1 MTNRQDRRAGRATG
15 TLDTTGFLQVAAR
28 FIDLANRENRK
39 IAATDLQMA
48 FLWAAARYNAHVAK
62 AVIGVED
69 HEELVTQMVES
80 YREMLRQNLADPEL
94 DPPAGSA

>member
-1 MTNRQDRRAGRATG
+1 MTNRQDRRAGRAMG
-15 TLDTTGFLQVAAR
+15 ALDTTGFLQVAAR

-69 HEELVTQMVES
+69 HEEFVTRMVES